1 MVKNHNKR
9 IAVSKTWDIKKKEE
23 TFIAKPRGS
32 HSKEFGFPVVVAL
45 RDLLDFA
52 KTRKEVRD
60 ILMNQEVL
68 LNGTKVKDHKASIGF
83 MDVLTFPKLKKSYRV
98 ILSKRGKLALVDADH
113 ENVVISKVIGK
124 VCVGKQFQL
133 NLFGGI
139 NVLTEDGSFKV
150 NDSVVYDFNDKK
162 VVESFKLEKGATIM
176 LTGGKHIG
184 TIATIEQ
191 VDGDRLFFKED
202 KDIFETSKRYAYVVG
217 KSKAYVKLN

>member
-23 TFIAKPRGS
+23 TFIAKPRGG
-32 HSKEFGFPVVVAL
+32 HSKEFGFPLVVAL
-45 RDLLDFA
+45 RDLLDLA

-68 LNGTKVKDHKASIGF
+68 LNGSKVKDHKASIGF

-98 ILSKRGKLALVDADH
+98 TLTKRGKLSLVEAVKD
-113 ENVVISKVIGK
+113 NIKISKVIGK
-124 VCVGKQFQL
+124 TSNAKGFQL
-133 NLFGGI
+133 NLFGGSNI
-139 NVLTEDGSFKV
+139 LVGETPLKV
-150 NDSVVYDFNDKK
+150 NDSVVYDFKDNKI
-162 VVESFKLEKGATIM
+162 VENLKLEKGSTII

-184 TIATIEQ
+184 IVATVEQ

-202 KDIFETSKRYAYVVG
+202 KDIYETSKKHAYVVG
-217 KSKAYVKLN
+217 KDNAYVKLN